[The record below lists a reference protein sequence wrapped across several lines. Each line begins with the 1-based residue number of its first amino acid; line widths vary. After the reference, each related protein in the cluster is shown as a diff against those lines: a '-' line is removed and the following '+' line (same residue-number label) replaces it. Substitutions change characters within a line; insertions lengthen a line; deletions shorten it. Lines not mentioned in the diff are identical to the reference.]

1 MKFDDTNLA
10 IIKHLKDGR
19 KSFAAIAQEL
29 DVTENTVR
37 SRVTRMMDEGVLEI
51 VGLVNPQQIPGHRSV
66 IIGIKLSTPKLYT
79 KGQEFCSLK
88 GVVNV
93 MLVTG
98 KYDLIVEVL
107 LNENFGLLDFY
118 EEEFSKIDGIQNME
132 TFVVVKNFHHRVPYA
147 L

>member
-1 MKFDDTNLA
+1 
-10 IIKHLKDGR
+10 
-19 KSFAAIAQEL
+19 
-29 DVTENTVR
+29 
-37 SRVTRMMDEGVLEI
+37 
-51 VGLVNPQQIPGHRSV
+51 
-66 IIGIKLSTPKLYT
+66 
-79 KGQEFCSLK
+79 
-88 GVVNV
+88 

-107 LNENFGLLDFY
+107 LNETFGLLDFY